1 MIKIMIENIT
11 VRLQRRY
18 RYRYRKKE
26 LLLSKKVIIM
36 AL

>member
-1 MIKIMIENIT
+1 MIENIT

-18 RYRYRKKE
+18 HYRYRKKE

-36 AL
+36 VTAL